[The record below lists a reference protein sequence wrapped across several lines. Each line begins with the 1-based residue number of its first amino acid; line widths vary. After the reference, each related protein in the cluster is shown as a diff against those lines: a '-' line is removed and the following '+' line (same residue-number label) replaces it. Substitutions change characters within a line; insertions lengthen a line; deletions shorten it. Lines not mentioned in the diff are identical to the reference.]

1 MRNQLQK
8 LVLMSVTMLL
18 CSSGA
23 IADNPKKLETLRNRI
38 NALQIDLTTHEKT
51 KQNAADALQDTE
63 RSISNINRKLL
74 ELKKN
79 KQRLDDELKVL
90 NFKYHGLKDSLEK
103 ERDQLNALLFQQY
116 LGNEQNYLRALL
128 NQQNP
133 NQTTRDM
140 YYYRQLSKSRTENIN
155 SLRYNLNQLQT
166 LTQSVRKKKE
176 KMITLQTEYMHQNE
190 KLAQEKLKHKTIL
203 AQVSTEIAQQQNE
216 ISKLQQDEN
225 RIAKLVEEIN
235 KLLKQKDNK
244 DALYNTRI
252 PDATNQN
259 VAFNTLKGK
268 LNLPVRGKLVNRFGG
283 QRSGR
288 HIKWKGLF
296 ISSPGGSDVKAIA
309 KGRVVFADWLRGFG
323 NLLIIDHSHDYMS
336 LYGNNEALLKQVG
349 DIVRSGDTVATVGNS
364 GGNPDFGL
372 YFELRHKG
380 KAFDPLTWIKIE

>member
-1 MRNQLQK
+1 M
-8 LVLMSVTMLL
+8 
-18 CSSGA
+18 
-23 IADNPKKLETLRNRI
+23 
-38 NALQIDLTTHEKT
+38 DLAAHEKV

-63 RSISNINRKLL
+63 RSISNIKRKLL
-74 ELKKN
+74 ELRKN
-79 KQRLDDELKVL
+79 KQQLDDELKQL
-90 NFKYHGLKDSLEK
+90 QTKYHRLNSDLEK
-103 ERDQLNALLFQQY
+103 NHDQLDALLFQQY
-116 LGNEQNYLRALL
+116 LGKEKNYLRALL

-133 NQTTRDM
+133 NQTARDM
-140 YYYRQLSKSRTENIN
+140 YYYRQLSKSRFESMN
-155 SLRYNLNQLQT
+155 SLRDNLNQLHT
-166 LTQSVRKKKE
+166 LAQSARQKKKQ
-176 KMITLQTEYMHQNE
+176 ILTLQTEYSKQNK

-203 AQVSTEIAQQQNE
+203 ANVSKEITQQQNE
-216 ISKLQQDEN
+216 ISKLEQDEN

-235 KLLKQKDNK
+235 KLLKQKNNK

-252 PDATNQN
+252 PDATNHN
-259 VAFNTLKGK
+259 AAFNTLKGK
-268 LNLPVRGKLVNRFGG
+268 LILPVRGKLVNRFGG

>member
-1 MRNQLQK
+1 MRNLLQK
-8 LVLMSVTMLL
+8 LALMLIAMLL
-18 CSSGA
+18 FSSGA
-23 IADNPKKLETLRNRI
+23 GADNQKKLETLRNRI
-38 NALQIDLTTHEKT
+38 NALQMDLTAHEKT
-51 KQNAADALQDTE
+51 KQNAADALQNTE
-63 RSISNINRKLL
+63 RSISNINRKLH

-79 KQRLDDELKVL
+79 KQRLDNELKEL
-90 NFKYHGLKDSLEK
+90 KYKYHRFKHSLEK
-103 ERDQLNALLFQQY
+103 ERDQLDALLFQQY

-133 NQTTRDM
+133 NQTARDM
-140 YYYRQLSKSRTENIN
+140 YYYRQLSKARTEKIN

-176 KMITLQTEYMHQNE
+176 KINTLQTEYSHQNK

-203 AQVSTEIAQQQNE
+203 AHVSKEIAQQQNE
-216 ISKLQQDEN
+216 ISKLEQDEN

-259 VAFNTLKGK
+259 IAFNALKGK

-296 ISSPGGSDVKAIA
+296 ISSPGGNDVKAIA

-349 DIVRSGDTVATVGNS
+349 DIVRSGDTIATVGNS

-380 KAFDPLTWIKIE
+380 KAFDQLTWIKIE

>member
-1 MRNQLQK
+1 
-8 LVLMSVTMLL
+8 MLL

-38 NALQIDLTTHEKT
+38 NALQMDLTAHEKT

-380 KAFDPLTWIKIE
+380 KAFDPLTWVKIE

>member
-1 MRNQLQK
+1 MCNQLQK
-8 LVLMSVTMLL
+8 LVLVSITILL

-23 IADNPKKLETLRNRI
+23 IADNQKKLETLRNRI
-38 NALQIDLTTHEKT
+38 NSLKMDLAAHEKV

-63 RSISNINRKLL
+63 RSISNIKRKLL
-74 ELKKN
+74 ELRKN
-79 KQRLDDELKVL
+79 KQQLDDELKQL
-90 NFKYHGLKDSLEK
+90 QTKYHRLNSDLEK
-103 ERDQLNALLFQQY
+103 NHDQLDALLFQQY
-116 LGNEQNYLRALL
+116 LGKEKNYLRALL

-133 NQTTRDM
+133 NQTARDM
-140 YYYRQLSKSRTENIN
+140 YYYRQLSKSRFESMN
-155 SLRYNLNQLQT
+155 SLRDNLNQLHT
-166 LTQSVRKKKE
+166 LAQSARQKKKQ
-176 KMITLQTEYMHQNE
+176 ILTLQTEYSKQNK

-203 AQVSTEIAQQQNE
+203 ANVSKEITQQQNE
-216 ISKLQQDEN
+216 ISKLEQDEN

-235 KLLKQKDNK
+235 KLLKQKNNK
-244 DALYNTRI
+244 DAIYNTRI
-252 PDATNQN
+252 PDATNHN
-259 VAFNTLKGK
+259 AAFNTLKGK
-268 LNLPVRGKLVNRFGG
+268 LILPVRGKLVNRFGG